1 MKSITCF
8 SKSGN
13 PLSVFM
19 TEREA
24 QGSADYERGQGRN
37 LYPYQCKKCGL
48 WHLAP
53 EESRVDFRENACS
66 CTDSRG
72 NGKRLYATR
81 EDAEKAME
89 TSEEARNVSLSVYPC
104 PDGGGWHLTHSAG
117 FYF

>member
-1 MKSITCF
+1 MKSDTCF
-8 SKSGN
+8 GKSGN
-13 PLSVFM
+13 PLSVFE
-19 TEREA
+19 TELEA

-72 NGKRLYATR
+72 DGKHLYATR
-81 EDAEKAME
+81 EDAKKAME
-89 TSEEARNVSLSVYPC
+89 TSEEARDVRVR
-104 PDGGGWHLTHSAG
+104 AG
-117 FYF
+117 NPVFYAEIFPRN